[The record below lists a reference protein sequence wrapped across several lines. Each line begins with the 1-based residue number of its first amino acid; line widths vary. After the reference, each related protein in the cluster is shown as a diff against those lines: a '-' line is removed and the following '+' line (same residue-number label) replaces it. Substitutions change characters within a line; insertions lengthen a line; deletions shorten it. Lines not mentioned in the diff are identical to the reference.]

1 MILSEQK
8 HSYILV
14 SVFAG
19 GGWGAGQEV
28 RDKERQTNGQKR
40 HIH

>member
-1 MILSEQK
+1 MVLGEQK

-19 GGWGAGQEV
+19 GKGAGQETR
-28 RDKERQTNGQKR
+28 RDTQTEMTYPSR
-40 HIH
+40 